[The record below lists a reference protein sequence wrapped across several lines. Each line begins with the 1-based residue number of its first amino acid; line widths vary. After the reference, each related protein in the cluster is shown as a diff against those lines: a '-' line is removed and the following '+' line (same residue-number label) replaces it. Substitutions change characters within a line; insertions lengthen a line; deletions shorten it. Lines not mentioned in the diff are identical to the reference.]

1 MVMVEKSVEVLL
13 VEDDE
18 THAMLIM
25 RCFGGIEV
33 NNIHWVGDGEE
44 ALDYLMH
51 RGKHENRVEN
61 PRPDLILLDLRLPKR
76 DGHEVLKDI
85 KNSDDL
91 RTIPVV
97 ILTTSKNE
105 YDVKKAY
112 LNHANSYLV
121 KPLGFDEFQQMT
133 EDLGIYWLQ
142 WNQGSKFE
150 SSS

>member
-1 MVMVEKSVEVLL
+1 MLVKSAEVLL

-25 RCFGGIEV
+25 RCFERMGV
-33 NNIHWVGDGEE
+33 ANIHWVDDGEE
-44 ALDYLMH
+44 ALDYLLH
-51 RGKHENRVEN
+51 RGKHEDRGKN

-85 KNSDDL
+85 KNSEDL
-91 RTIPVV
+91 KVIPVV

-105 YDVKKAY
+105 QDVTKAY

-121 KPLGFDEFQQMT
+121 KPLGFDKFQQMT
-133 EDLGIYWLQ
+133 EYLGTYWLR
-142 WNQGSKFE
+142 WNQGCRFE
-150 SSS
+150 SNN

>member
-1 MVMVEKSVEVLL
+1 MVGKSAEVLL

-18 THAMLIM
+18 THATLIM
-25 RCFGGIEV
+25 RCFGRLDV
-33 NNIHWVGDGEE
+33 NNIHWVSDGEE
-44 ALDYLMH
+44 AMDYLLQ
-51 RGKHENRVEN
+51 RGKHEDRSKS

-121 KPLGFDEFQQMT
+121 KPLGFDKFQQMT
-133 EDLGIYWLQ
+133 EDLGFYWLQ
-142 WNQGSKFE
+142 WNQSCKFE
-150 SSS
+150 SRN

>member
-1 MVMVEKSVEVLL
+1 VVKFAEVLL

-25 RCFGGIEV
+25 RCFGTMDM
-33 NNIHWVGDGEE
+33 NNIHWVSDGEE

-51 RGKHENRVEN
+51 RGKHEDREKN
-61 PRPDLILLDLRLPKR
+61 PRPDLVLLDLRLPRR

-91 RTIPVV
+91 RSIPVV
-97 ILTTSKNE
+97 VLTTSKNE
-105 YDVKKAY
+105 YDVTKAY

-121 KPLGFDEFQQMT
+121 KPLGFDKFQQMIK
-133 EDLGIYWLQ
+133 DLAIYWLK
-142 WNQGSKFE
+142 WNQNTKFE

>member
-1 MVMVEKSVEVLL
+1 MVYRSATVLL

-25 RCFGGIEV
+25 RCFERMEG
-33 NNIHWVGDGEE
+33 NNIHWVSDGEE
-44 ALDYLMH
+44 AMDYLLH
-51 RGKHENRVEN
+51 RGKFIDQEKN
-61 PRPDLILLDLRLPKR
+61 PRPDLVLLDLRLPMR

-105 YDVKKAY
+105 HDLMKAY

-121 KPLGFDEFQQMT
+121 KPLGFDKFREMT
-133 EDLGIYWLQ
+133 EDLGTYWLK
-142 WNQGSKFE
+142 WNNRL
-150 SSS
+150 